1 MQEEAPFMELATSL
15 TGSFFQD
22 ICPSFVMK
30 CIVEK
35 NLFIESFFGKYF
47 LWCTDKSFNKKVS
60 PRELGVADRL
70 LWLLVVLAALSTAAV
85 LTQNFWAQWK
95 DEQVFVSDNIIICR
109 HLIRH
114 EICQKFYMTRFSG
127 RQFNTLKR
135 VNCGYFQSQYNI
147 TV

>member
-1 MQEEAPFMELATSL
+1 
-15 TGSFFQD
+15 
-22 ICPSFVMK
+22 MK

-47 LWCTDKSFNKKVS
+47 LRCIDKSFNKKVS
-60 PRELGVADRL
+60 HRELGVADRL

-109 HLIRH
+109 HLMW
-114 EICQKFYMTRFSG
+114 CMSYFG
-127 RQFNTLKR
+127 RW
-135 VNCGYFQSQYNI
+135 
-147 TV
+147 